1 MLLNEIMIS
10 DVADCVGTRTE
21 VGSADGFVV
30 AAGFDAAGVCVCDPV
45 LSLLSFCPN
54 VSSGCEASVL
64 PCALFDSLSDHDI
77 V

>member
-30 AAGFDAAGVCVCDPV
+30 AAGFDATDVCVCDPV
-45 LSLLSFCPN
+45 LTMTLS
-54 VSSGCEASVL
+54 ERR
-64 PCALFDSLSDHDI
+64 
-77 V
+77 